1 MTLRSTEDTTTNL
14 VFTFTRS
21 GDLTSA
27 LTVSYV
33 VGGTATQGK
42 DYRFLS
48 STPGRVTFAAGS
60 ATATVSVDP
69 LADSTPEPDETV
81 SLRLVLG
88 AGYNLG
94 TNGPVVGT
102 ILNDDAPLPPPPP
115 PPPARRYFYG
125 TPRADRL
132 TGSPGPD
139 WLEGRQGAD
148 VLTGRQGNDI
158 FSFRFGDSSRNAPD
172 RITDFQRGDRI
183 RLTGFP
189 TRTVLRGSTI
199 REPPSAIFGAAFRD
213 ADATR
218 AGLQPLRANQATLLT
233 SNWQGRQTNWLV
245 VNDGS
250 PGRSDRDLLIQI
262 TGQLPQQILI

>member
-1 MTLRSTEDTTTNL
+1 
-14 VFTFTRS
+14 
-21 GDLTSA
+21 
-27 LTVSYV
+27 
-33 VGGTATQGK
+33 
-42 DYRFLS
+42 
-48 STPGRVTFAAGS
+48 
-60 ATATVSVDP
+60 
-69 LADSTPEPDETV
+69 
-81 SLRLVLG
+81 
-88 AGYNLG
+88 
-94 TNGPVVGT
+94 
-102 ILNDDAPLPPPPP
+102 
-115 PPPARRYFYG
+115 
-125 TPRADRL
+125 L

-245 VNDGS
+245 VNDGNHVK
-250 PGRSDRDLLIQI
+250 SDRDFLIQI
-262 TGQLPQQILI
+262 TGQLPQLNQILI